1 MSLKR
6 TKNTIKDIQRHAFLN
21 ACLLATVVI
30 LSVMLFSV
38 TVISVSLKKGM
49 GNMRKRL
56 GADIMLVP
64 KGEREKAENMLLEGS
79 RSNFYFDGAVY
90 EKVQS
95 IDGISDST
103 SQCFLKSLS
112 ADCCSSEVQ
121 IVFFDPETD
130 FVVGPWIETEYKQK
144 LSGDAVIVGSDIVSE
159 NGRIKLFGQEYA
171 IASQM
176 ARTGTALDSSVYFST
191 DAKSELLKNA
201 EEKGSFLTEE
211 QKKGDI
217 LSSIFINVDGSHTAE
232 QIIDSA
238 HKTIGDIF
246 DVVYPK
252 KLHESLSGSLGKITG
267 VVNVI
272 SLSLGILLV
281 AILLIINSIIM
292 KGRKSEIALLRV
304 LGHRKKDLI
313 RKLLSEMGLISLA
326 GALGGSFLGA
336 LIVIPFGRY
345 IGKSLDMPYLGP
357 GIASVLLQILLIV
370 GLVILIV
377 FLASVFFIIHTTNIE
392 PYLALRKEE

>member
-121 IVFFDPETD
+121 IVFFDPESD

-159 NGRIKLFGQEYA
+159 DGKIKLFGQEYP

-191 DAKSELLKNA
+191 DAKAELLKNA

-232 QIIDSA
+232 QVIDSA

-377 FLASVFFIIHTTNIE
+377 FLSSVFFIIHTTNIE

>member
-1 MSLKR
+1 MRFKK

-121 IVFFDPETD
+121 IVFFDPDSD

-159 NGRIKLFGQEYA
+159 DGKIKLFGQEYA

-191 DAKSELLKNA
+191 DAKAELLRNA

-211 QKKGDI
+211 QKKRDI
-217 LSSIFINVDGSHTAE
+217 LSSIFINVDGSHTTE
-232 QIIDSA
+232 QVIDSA

-326 GALGGSFLGA
+326 GALGGSLLGA

-357 GIASVLLQILLIV
+357 GIASVLVQILLIV
-370 GLVILIV
+370 GIVILIV
-377 FLASVFFIIHTTNIE
+377 FLASVFFIIHTTNTE

>member
-159 NGRIKLFGQEYA
+159 DGSIKLFGQEYA

-377 FLASVFFIIHTTNIE
+377 FLSSVFFIIHTTNIE

>member
-144 LSGDAVIVGSDIVSE
+144 LTGDAVIVGSDIVSE
-159 NGRIKLFGQEYA
+159 NGRIKLFGKEYP

-232 QIIDSA
+232 QVIDSA

-267 VVNVI
+267 VVNVV

-326 GALGGSFLGA
+326 GALGGSLLGA

-357 GIASVLLQILLIV
+357 GIASVLVQILLIV
-370 GLVILIV
+370 CIVILIV
-377 FLASVFFIIHTTNIE
+377 FLASVFFIIHTTNTE
-392 PYLALRKEE
+392 PYLALRQEE

>member
-1 MSLKR
+1 MRFPK

-49 GNMRKRL
+49 VNMRKRL

-79 RSNFYFDGAVY
+79 RSNFYFEGEVY

-121 IVFFDPETD
+121 IVFFDPESD

-144 LSGDAVIVGSDIVSE
+144 LSGDEVIVGSDIVSE
-159 NGRIKLFGQEYA
+159 DGKIKLFGQEYA

-191 DAKSELLKNA
+191 DAKAELLRNA

-217 LSSIFINVDGSHTAE
+217 LSSIFINVDGSHTTE
-232 QIIDSA
+232 QVIDSA

-252 KLHESLSGSLGKITG
+252 KLHESLSGSLLKITG

-326 GALGGSFLGA
+326 GALGGSLLGA

-357 GIASVLLQILLIV
+357 GIASVLVQILLIV
-370 GLVILIV
+370 GIVILIV
-377 FLASVFFIIHTTNIE
+377 FLASVFFIIHTTNTE

>member
-1 MSLKR
+1 MRFKK

-79 RSNFYFDGAVY
+79 RSNFYFEGEVY

-121 IVFFDPETD
+121 IVFFDPESD

-159 NGRIKLFGQEYA
+159 DGKIKLFGQEYA

-176 ARTGTALDSSVYFST
+176 ARTGTALDSSVYFSA
-191 DAKSELLKNA
+191 DAKAELLRNA

-217 LSSIFINVDGSHTAE
+217 LSSIFINVDGSHTTE
-232 QIIDSA
+232 QVIDSA

-326 GALGGSFLGA
+326 GALGGSLLGA

-357 GIASVLLQILLIV
+357 GIASVLVQILLIV
-370 GLVILIV
+370 GIVILIV
-377 FLASVFFIIHTTNIE
+377 FLASVFFIIHTTNTE

>member
-1 MSLKR
+1 MRFPK

-79 RSNFYFDGAVY
+79 RSNFYFEGEVY

-121 IVFFDPETD
+121 IVFFDPESD

-144 LSGDAVIVGSDIVSE
+144 LSGDEVIVGSDIVSE
-159 NGRIKLFGQEYA
+159 DGKSSSSGWGYA
-171 IASQM
+171 IASKM

-191 DAKSELLKNA
+191 DAKAELLKMPKRKDLFSPKNRR
-201 EEKGSFLTEE
+201 T
-211 QKKGDI
+211 GDI

-326 GALGGSFLGA
+326 GALGGSLLGA

-357 GIASVLLQILLIV
+357 GIASVLVQILLIV
-370 GLVILIV
+370 CIVILIV
-377 FLASVFFIIHTTNIE
+377 FLASVFFIIHTTNTE

>member
-159 NGRIKLFGQEYA
+159 DGRIKLFGQEYA

-267 VVNVI
+267 VVNVV

-304 LGHRKKDLI
+304 LGHKKKDLI

-326 GALGGSFLGA
+326 GALGGSFLSA

-357 GIASVLLQILLIV
+357 GIVSVLLQILLIV

-377 FLASVFFIIHTTNIE
+377 FLSSVFFIIHTTNIE

>member
-1 MSLKR
+1 MSLRR

-79 RSNFYFDGAVY
+79 RSNFYFEGEVY

-121 IVFFDPETD
+121 IVFFDPASD

-159 NGRIKLFGQEYA
+159 DGMIKLFGQEYA

-176 ARTGTALDSSVYFST
+176 ARTGTALDRSVYFST
-191 DAKSELLKNA
+191 DAKAELLRNA

-267 VVNVI
+267 VVNAI

-326 GALGGSFLGA
+326 GALGGSLLGA

-357 GIASVLLQILLIV
+357 GIASVLVQILLIV
-370 GLVILIV
+370 GIVILIV
-377 FLASVFFIIHTTNIE
+377 FLASVFFIIHTTNTE

>member
-1 MSLKR
+1 MRFPK

-79 RSNFYFDGAVY
+79 RSNFYFDGEVY
-90 EKVQS
+90 EKVQTL
-95 IDGISDST
+95 DGISDST

-121 IVFFDPETD
+121 IVFFDPESD

-159 NGRIKLFGQEYA
+159 DGKIKLFGQEYP

-191 DAKSELLKNA
+191 DAKVELLKNA

-217 LSSIFINVDGSHTAE
+217 LSSIFINVDGSHTTE
-232 QIIDSA
+232 QVIDQA

-370 GLVILIV
+370 GIVILIV

>member
-144 LSGDAVIVGSDIVSE
+144 LTGDAVIVGSDIVSE

-252 KLHESLSGSLGKITG
+252 KLHESLSGSLGKSP
-267 VVNVI
+267 VW
-272 SLSLGILLV
+272 
-281 AILLIINSIIM
+281 
-292 KGRKSEIALLRV
+292 
-304 LGHRKKDLI
+304 
-313 RKLLSEMGLISLA
+313 
-326 GALGGSFLGA
+326 
-336 LIVIPFGRY
+336 
-345 IGKSLDMPYLGP
+345 
-357 GIASVLLQILLIV
+357 
-370 GLVILIV
+370 
-377 FLASVFFIIHTTNIE
+377 
-392 PYLALRKEE
+392 

>member
-1 MSLKR
+1 MRFKKA
-6 TKNTIKDIQRHAFLN
+6 KNTIKDIQRHAFLN

-79 RSNFYFDGAVY
+79 RSNFYFEGEVY

-121 IVFFDPETD
+121 IVFFDPESD

-144 LSGDAVIVGSDIVSE
+144 LSGDSVIVGSDIVSE
-159 NGRIKLFGQEYA
+159 DGKIKLFGQEYA

-191 DAKSELLKNA
+191 DAKAELLRNA

-217 LSSIFINVDGSHTAE
+217 LSSIFINVDGSHTTE
-232 QIIDSA
+232 QVIDSA

-326 GALGGSFLGA
+326 GALGGSLLGA

-357 GIASVLLQILLIV
+357 GIASVLVQILLIV
-370 GLVILIV
+370 GIVILIV
-377 FLASVFFIIHTTNIE
+377 FLASVFFIIHTTNTE

>member
-130 FVVGPWIETEYKQK
+130 FVVGPWIETEYKKK

-159 NGRIKLFGQEYA
+159 DGRIKLFGQEYP

-377 FLASVFFIIHTTNIE
+377 FLSSVFFIIHTTNIE

>member
-1 MSLKR
+1 MRFKK

-79 RSNFYFDGAVY
+79 RSNFYFEGEVY

-121 IVFFDPETD
+121 IVFFDPESD

-159 NGRIKLFGQEYA
+159 DGKIKLFGQEYP

-191 DAKSELLKNA
+191 DAKAELLRNA

-217 LSSIFINVDGSHTAE
+217 LSSIFINVDGSHTTE
-232 QIIDSA
+232 QVIDSA

-304 LGHRKKDLI
+304 LGHKKKDLI

-326 GALGGSFLGA
+326 GALGGSLLGA

-357 GIASVLLQILLIV
+357 GIASVLVQILLIV
-370 GLVILIV
+370 GIVILIV
-377 FLASVFFIIHTTNIE
+377 FLASVFFIIHTTNTE

>member
-1 MSLKR
+1 M
-6 TKNTIKDIQRHAFLN
+6 
-21 ACLLATVVI
+21 ATVVI

-121 IVFFDPETD
+121 IVFFDPESD

-159 NGRIKLFGQEYA
+159 DGKIKLFGQEYA

-191 DAKSELLKNA
+191 DAKAELLRNA

-217 LSSIFINVDGSHTAE
+217 LSSIFINVDGSHTTE
-232 QIIDSA
+232 QVIDSA

-304 LGHRKKDLI
+304 LGHKKKDLI

-326 GALGGSFLGA
+326 GALGGSLLGA

-345 IGKSLDMPYLGP
+345 SGKSLDMPYLGP
-357 GIASVLLQILLIV
+357 GIASVLVQILLIV
-370 GLVILIV
+370 GIVILIV
-377 FLASVFFIIHTTNIE
+377 FLASVFFIIHTTNTE

>member
-1 MSLKR
+1 MRFKK

-79 RSNFYFDGAVY
+79 RSNFYFEGEVY

-121 IVFFDPETD
+121 IVFFDPESD

-159 NGRIKLFGQEYA
+159 DGKIKLFGQEYA

-191 DAKSELLKNA
+191 DAKAELLKNA

-217 LSSIFINVDGSHTAE
+217 LSSIFINVDGSHTTE
-232 QIIDSA
+232 QVIDSA

-272 SLSLGILLV
+272 SLSIGILLV

-304 LGHRKKDLI
+304 LGHKKKDLI

-326 GALGGSFLGA
+326 GALGGSLLGA

-357 GIASVLLQILLIV
+357 GIASVLVQILLIV
-370 GLVILIV
+370 GIVILIV
-377 FLASVFFIIHTTNIE
+377 FLASVFFIIHTTNTE

>member
-130 FVVGPWIETEYKQK
+130 FVVGPWIETEYKKK

-159 NGRIKLFGQEYA
+159 DGRIKLFGQEYA

-232 QIIDSA
+232 QVIDSA

-304 LGHRKKDLI
+304 LGHRKKDLV

-377 FLASVFFIIHTTNIE
+377 FLSSVFFIIRTTNIE

>member
-1 MSLKR
+1 MRFKKS
-6 TKNTIKDIQRHAFLN
+6 KNTIKDIQRHAFLN

-79 RSNFYFDGAVY
+79 RSNFYFEGEVY

-121 IVFFDPETD
+121 IVFFDPESD

-144 LSGDAVIVGSDIVSE
+144 LSGDSVIVGSDIVSE
-159 NGRIKLFGQEYA
+159 DGKIKLFGQEYA

-191 DAKSELLKNA
+191 DAKAELLKNA

-217 LSSIFINVDGSHTAE
+217 LSSIFINVDGSHTTE
-232 QIIDSA
+232 QVIDSA

-326 GALGGSFLGA
+326 GALGGSLLGA

-357 GIASVLLQILLIV
+357 GIASVLVQILLIV
-370 GLVILIV
+370 GIVILIV
-377 FLASVFFIIHTTNIE
+377 FLASVFFIIHTTNTE

>member
-38 TVISVSLKKGM
+38 TVISVSINKGM

-159 NGRIKLFGQEYA
+159 DGRIKLFGQEYA

-267 VVNVI
+267 VVNVV

-304 LGHRKKDLI
+304 LGHRKKDLV

-357 GIASVLLQILLIV
+357 GIVSVLLQILLIV

-377 FLASVFFIIHTTNIE
+377 FLSSVFFIIRTTNIE

>member
-1 MSLKR
+1 MYSQEMH
-6 TKNTIKDIQRHAFLN
+6 TA
-21 ACLLATVVI
+21 I
-30 LSVMLFSV
+30 LRIDTRPSGRQPESDDFR
-38 TVISVSLKKGM
+38 
-49 GNMRKRL
+49 N
-56 GADIMLVP
+56 
-64 KGEREKAENMLLEGS
+64 EKAENMLLEGS

-159 NGRIKLFGQEYA
+159 DGRIKLFGQEYA

-267 VVNVI
+267 VVNVV

-304 LGHRKKDLI
+304 LGHRKKDLV

-357 GIASVLLQILLIV
+357 GIVSVLLQILLIV

-377 FLASVFFIIHTTNIE
+377 FLSSVFFIIRTTNIE

>member
-1 MSLKR
+1 MRFKK

-121 IVFFDPETD
+121 IVFFDPESD

-159 NGRIKLFGQEYA
+159 DGKIKLFGQEYP

-191 DAKSELLKNA
+191 DAKAELLRNA

-217 LSSIFINVDGSHTAE
+217 LSSIFINVDGSHTTE
-232 QIIDSA
+232 QVIDSA

-292 KGRKSEIALLRV
+292 KGRKPEIALLRV
-304 LGHRKKDLI
+304 LGHRKKDLV

-326 GALGGSFLGA
+326 GALGGSLLGA

-357 GIASVLLQILLIV
+357 GITSVLLQIFLIV

-377 FLASVFFIIHTTNIE
+377 FLSSVFFIIHTTNIE

>member
-1 MSLKR
+1 MKFKK

-79 RSNFYFDGAVY
+79 RSNFYFEGEVY

-121 IVFFDPETD
+121 IVFFDPESD

-159 NGRIKLFGQEYA
+159 DGKIKLFGQEYA

-191 DAKSELLKNA
+191 DAKAELLRNA

-217 LSSIFINVDGSHTAE
+217 LSSIFINVDGSHTTE
-232 QIIDSA
+232 QVIDSA

-326 GALGGSFLGA
+326 GALGGSLLGA

-357 GIASVLLQILLIV
+357 GIASVLVQILLIV
-370 GLVILIV
+370 GIVILIV
-377 FLASVFFIIHTTNIE
+377 FLASVFFIIHTTNTE

>member
-159 NGRIKLFGQEYA
+159 DGRIKLFGQEYA

-357 GIASVLLQILLIV
+357 GIVSVLLQILLIV

-377 FLASVFFIIHTTNIE
+377 FLSSVFFIIHTTNIE

>member
-130 FVVGPWIETEYKQK
+130 FVVGPWIETEYKKK

-159 NGRIKLFGQEYA
+159 DGRIKLFGQEYA

-232 QIIDSA
+232 QVIDSA

-377 FLASVFFIIHTTNIE
+377 FLSSVFFIIHTTNIE

>member
-1 MSLKR
+1 MRFKK

-79 RSNFYFDGAVY
+79 RSNFYFEGEVY

-121 IVFFDPETD
+121 IVFFDPESD

-144 LSGDAVIVGSDIVSE
+144 LSGDTVIVGSDIVSE
-159 NGRIKLFGQEYA
+159 DGKIKLFGQEYP

-191 DAKSELLKNA
+191 DAKAELLRNA

-217 LSSIFINVDGSHTAE
+217 LSSIFINVDGSHTTE
-232 QIIDSA
+232 QVIDSA

-304 LGHRKKDLI
+304 LGHKKKDLI

-326 GALGGSFLGA
+326 GALGGSLLGA

-357 GIASVLLQILLIV
+357 GIASVLVQILLIV
-370 GLVILIV
+370 GIVILIV
-377 FLASVFFIIHTTNIE
+377 FLASVFFIIHTTNTE

>member
-144 LSGDAVIVGSDIVSE
+144 LTGDAVIVGSDIVSE
-159 NGRIKLFGQEYA
+159 DGRIKLFGQEYA

-232 QIIDSA
+232 QVIDSA

-304 LGHRKKDLI
+304 LGHKKKDLI

-377 FLASVFFIIHTTNIE
+377 FLSSVFFIIHTTNIE

>member
-144 LSGDAVIVGSDIVSE
+144 LTGDAVIVGSDIVSE
-159 NGRIKLFGQEYA
+159 DGRIKLFGQEYP

-313 RKLLSEMGLISLA
+313 RKLLYEMGLISLA
-326 GALGGSFLGA
+326 GALGGSLLGA

-357 GIASVLLQILLIV
+357 GIASVLVQILLIV
-370 GLVILIV
+370 GIVILIV
-377 FLASVFFIIHTTNIE
+377 FLASVFFIIHTTNTE

>member
-159 NGRIKLFGQEYA
+159 DGRIKLFGQEYA

-232 QIIDSA
+232 QVIDSA

-292 KGRKSEIALLRV
+292 KGRKPEIALLRV
-304 LGHRKKDLI
+304 LGHKKKDLI

-326 GALGGSFLGA
+326 GALGGSLLGA

-357 GIASVLLQILLIV
+357 GIVSVLLQILLIV

-377 FLASVFFIIHTTNIE
+377 FLSSVFFIIHTTNIE

>member
-121 IVFFDPETD
+121 IVFFDPDSD

-159 NGRIKLFGQEYA
+159 DGKIKLFGQEYA

-191 DAKSELLKNA
+191 DAKAELLRNA

-217 LSSIFINVDGSHTAE
+217 LSSIFINVDGSHTTE
-232 QIIDSA
+232 QVIDSA

-326 GALGGSFLGA
+326 GALGGSLLGA

-357 GIASVLLQILLIV
+357 GIASVLVQILLIV
-370 GLVILIV
+370 GIVILIV
-377 FLASVFFIIHTTNIE
+377 FLASVFFIIHTTNTE

>member
-1 MSLKR
+1 MRFKK

-79 RSNFYFDGAVY
+79 RSNFYFEGEVY

-121 IVFFDPETD
+121 IVFFDPDSD

-159 NGRIKLFGQEYA
+159 DGKIKLFGQEYA

-191 DAKSELLKNA
+191 DAKAELLRNA

-217 LSSIFINVDGSHTAE
+217 LSSIFINVDGSHTTE
-232 QIIDSA
+232 QVIDSA

-326 GALGGSFLGA
+326 GALGGSLLGA

-357 GIASVLLQILLIV
+357 GIASVLVQILLIV
-370 GLVILIV
+370 GIVILIV
-377 FLASVFFIIHTTNIE
+377 FLASVFFIIHTTNTE

>member
-1 MSLKR
+1 MRFKK

-79 RSNFYFDGAVY
+79 RSNFYFEGEVY

-121 IVFFDPETD
+121 IVFFDPDSD

-159 NGRIKLFGQEYA
+159 DGKIKLFGQEYA

-176 ARTGTALDSSVYFST
+176 ARTGTALDSSVYFSA
-191 DAKSELLKNA
+191 DAKAELLRNA

-217 LSSIFINVDGSHTAE
+217 LSSIFINVDGSHTTE
-232 QIIDSA
+232 QVIDSA

-292 KGRKSEIALLRV
+292 KGRKPEIALLRV

-326 GALGGSFLGA
+326 GALGGSLLGA

-357 GIASVLLQILLIV
+357 GIASVLVQILLIV
-370 GLVILIV
+370 GIVILIV
-377 FLASVFFIIHTTNIE
+377 FLASVFFIIHTTNTE

>member
-159 NGRIKLFGQEYA
+159 DGRIKLFGQEYA

-313 RKLLSEMGLISLA
+313 RKLLSEMGIISLA

-377 FLASVFFIIHTTNIE
+377 FLSSVFFIIHTTNIE

>member
-144 LSGDAVIVGSDIVSE
+144 LTGDAVIVGSDIVSE
-159 NGRIKLFGQEYA
+159 NGRIKLFGKEYP

-176 ARTGTALDSSVYFST
+176 ARTGTALDSSVYLST

-232 QIIDSA
+232 QVIDSA

-267 VVNVI
+267 VVNVV

-326 GALGGSFLGA
+326 GALGGSLLGA

-357 GIASVLLQILLIV
+357 GIASVLVQILLIV
-370 GLVILIV
+370 GIVILIV
-377 FLASVFFIIHTTNIE
+377 FLASVFFIIHTTNTE